1 MFGPGKS
8 RHRVAPTVGD
18 VYAAGVLD
26 LGIDIDVWPW
36 IWLGAAVLFA
46 LVELTFI
53 GGTFVLLP
61 FAASA
66 FVAAILAFYDVAI
79 EVQWTVFV
87 GGGLVLFF
95 VLYRW
100 VRRFLDQST
109 LPLGVGAD
117 RLVGTTGIV
126 TIAVEP
132 GDSARRGRIT
142 VEGEV
147 WGALSREDVLIPV
160 GTRVRVTAVV
170 GTRVVVEP
178 DRVNPDSVTD
188 REETP

>member
-1 MFGPGKS
+1 M
-8 RHRVAPTVGD
+8 
-18 VYAAGVLD
+18 YAAGVLD
-26 LGIDIDVWPW
+26 LGIDLDVWPW
-36 IWLGAAVLFA
+36 VWLGVAVLFA

-66 FVAAILAFYDVAI
+66 FVSAILAFYDVAI
-79 EVQWTVFV
+79 EVQWAVFV
-87 GGGLVLFF
+87 SGGLAVFLA
-95 VLYRW
+95 LYRW
-100 VRRFLDQST
+100 VRRFLDEST

-126 TIAVEP
+126 TVAVEP
-132 GDSARRGRIT
+132 GDVDRRGRIT
-142 VEGEV
+142 VGGEI
-147 WGALSREDVLIPV
+147 WGALSREDLPIPA
-160 GTRVRVTAVV
+160 GTRVRITAVV

-178 DRVNPDSVTD
+178 DGVRPDTVSD

>member
-1 MFGPGKS
+1 VF
-8 RHRVAPTVGD
+8 AQ
-18 VYAAGVLD
+18 GVLD
-26 LGIDIDVWPW
+26 LGIDVDVWPW

-61 FAASA
+61 FSASA

-79 EVQWTVFV
+79 EVQWAVFV
-87 GGGLVLFF
+87 GGGLVLFV

-100 VRRFLDQST
+100 VRRFLDQSV

-117 RLVGTTGIV
+117 RLLGTTGIV
-126 TIAVEP
+126 TVGVEP
-132 GDSARRGRIT
+132 GDAARRGRIS
-142 VEGEV
+142 VDGEV
-147 WGALSREDVLIPV
+147 WGALSREEHAIPA
-160 GTRVRVTAVV
+160 GTRVRITAVV

-178 DRVNPDSVTD
+178 VGVNPDPVND